1 MSNEKFCLFLHPATE
16 LHACRYQHHAR
27 SGTERIRAS
36 VRHHKLLRG
45 QDDPQHAVELY
56 NFALLDVSTGAGGTT
71 ICSQVKLHSV
81 PFCDIK

>member
-1 MSNEKFCLFLHPATE
+1 MKSFCLFLHPASK

-36 VRHHKLLRG
+36 VRHHQLLGG

-71 ICSQVKLHSV
+71 ICSQAPRRS
-81 PFCDIK
+81 FF